1 MATQTKKKPTPKR
14 KPAAK
19 KGQPKAAEGFPFKNE
34 IIAIICLALTLFV
47 IVSVWFSSGGAIGN
61 GLSNLLRGLFGDVAF
76 VIPLVLIAVIFVLMT
91 KKPHT
96 PLKLWVL
103 GLMPVELAILKH
115 YMYRFSNPV
124 MPGGL
129 EALLTNG
136 MKGIGGGVIGG
147 MVADPSIS
155 LLGVAGSFILF
166 LMLLLIMIVL
176 LFEVSILAMIGKAI
190 RNSSQFAKDF
200 SQTVREFDEQSL
212 PPVAPKKDVYI
223 PTPDF
228 DDLPSKADRY
238 KKRRKKEELLPPEP
252 EIMEPTDFS
261 DEPPEATAPQEIYD
275 PIEADYAAAP
285 PVEDD
290 YEEEYDWFAASS
302 SKTEQTAP
310 EQEETDSYDAAIPF
324 SFLEPQPIAVPD
336 ISTEY
341 TDEVTDIDSIS
352 TDAETDAPPWEDG
365 DTEEEPMT
373 MQAPDGMKIDAETGE
388 VEFVEI
394 NTEELVKKEYVY
406 PETGLLHKSPP
417 PVNTGKMAELK
428 AGAEKLI
435 AILSSFHIDAKV
447 INATRGSSITRYEIL
462 PATGIKVSKITSLD
476 QDIALRLPANNVRME
491 VLAGSIAVEIS
502 NDKAAVVSLREI
514 IESKEFE
521 DASSKL
527 SVALGRDIEGRAVV
541 IDLAKTPHLLIA
553 GATGSGKSVC
563 INTIINS
570 IVYKASP
577 DEVKL
582 VMVDPKV
589 VELGMYNGIPHLL
602 VPIVTDPRKAAG
614 ALCWAVQEMEDRYSK
629 FAENQVRNL
638 SGYNQKMKAQDMATL
653 PQIVIIIDELADLMM
668 VAPGEVQDY
677 ICRLAQKARAAG
689 MHLVLATQRPSV
701 DVITGLIKANIPSR
715 IAFAVSSQIDSRTIL
730 DTGGAEK
737 LMGKGDMLLMMSGS
751 SKLQRVQGAFVSDL
765 DVENVTS
772 FLKGQFD
779 AEYNDEV
786 LATIESGAGEPK
798 DKNDGNNDTEDDP
811 LLEDAANIAF
821 ELGQVSTSLLQRKLR
836 IGYARAGRL
845 IDLLE
850 AKQIISPYDGSNK
863 PRQLIGTRDNLS
875 M

>member
-1 MATQTKKKPTPKR
+1 MAAQQKKKTTAAR
-14 KPAAK
+14 KNAAK
-19 KGQPKAAEGFPFKNE
+19 SAQRKKTEGFPFKNE
-34 IIAIICLALTLFV
+34 IVALVCLACTLF
-47 IVSVWFSSGGAIGN
+47 IIASVWFSSGGTVGN
-61 GLSNLLRGLFGDVAF
+61 GLSNLLRGLFGDVAY
-76 VIPLVLIAVIFVLMT
+76 VIPLILVAAIFVLVT
-91 KKPHT
+91 KKQHT

-103 GLMPVELAILKH
+103 GLLPAELAILKH

-124 MPGGL
+124 MTGGL
-129 EALLTNG
+129 EGLMTNG
-136 MKGIGGGVIGG
+136 IRGIGGGIVGG
-147 MVADPSIS
+147 IVADPAIS

-166 LMLLLIMIVL
+166 LTLLLIMIVL
-176 LFEVSILAMIGKAI
+176 LFEVSILAMIGRAI

-200 SQTVREFDEQSL
+200 SRSVREFDEHSL
-212 PPVAPKKDVYI
+212 PADARKKKVYI

-228 DDLPSKADRY
+228 DDLPSKAERR
-238 KKRRKKEELLPPEP
+238 KKRRTDESEP
-252 EIMEPTDFS
+252 QTETNTEAETDVAES
-261 DEPPEATAPQEIYD
+261 PLDATAPQPLYD
-275 PIEADYAAAP
+275 PIEEDYATAP
-285 PVEDD
+285 PIQDD
-290 YEEEYDWFAASS
+290 DEAEYDWFAAAANA
-302 SKTEQTAP
+302 EEDDA
-310 EQEETDSYDAAIPF
+310 QEDDSFDASIPF
-324 SFLEPQPIAVPD
+324 SFAQAHSDAEEEL
-336 ISTEY
+336 S
-341 TDEVTDIDSIS
+341 
-352 TDAETDAPPWEDG
+352 DAETSHPTAE
-365 DTEEEPMT
+365 TEPNT
-373 MQAPDGMKIDAETGE
+373 MQAPDGMQLNAETGE

-394 NTEELVKKEYVY
+394 DTEQLEKKEYIY
-406 PETGLLHKSPP
+406 PDTDLLHKSPP

-435 AILSSFHIDAKV
+435 AILNSFHIDAKV

-462 PATGIKVSKITSLD
+462 PAPGIKVSKITSLD

-514 IESKEFE
+514 LESKEFAT
-521 DASSKL
+521 ASSKL
-527 SVALGRDIEGRAVV
+527 SVALGRDIEGRPVV
-541 IDLAKTPHLLIA
+541 IDLAKTPHMLIA

-570 IVYKASP
+570 VIYKSSP

-582 VMVDPKV
+582 VLVDPKV
-589 VELGMYNGIPHLL
+589 VELSVYNGIPHLL

-614 ALCWAVQEMEDRYSK
+614 ALCWAVQEMEDRYAK
-629 FAENQVRNL
+629 FAESHVRNL

-730 DTGGAEK
+730 DSGGAEK

-779 AEYNDEV
+779 AEYNNEV
-786 LATIESGAGEPK
+786 LETIENGANEPK
-798 DKNDGNNDTEDDP
+798 EKTDSDNASEDDP
-811 LLEDAANIAF
+811 LLEEAANIAF

>member
-1 MATQTKKKPTPKR
+1 MATQTKKKSTTKTAKR

-19 KGQPKAAEGFPFKNE
+19 KGQKKAAEGFPFKNE
-34 IIAIICLALTLFV
+34 IIAIVCLALTLFV
-47 IVSVWFSSGGAIGN
+47 IVSVWFSSGGTIGN
-61 GLSNLLRGLFGDVAF
+61 ALSNLLRGLFGDVAF
-76 VIPLVLIAVIFVLMT
+76 LIPLALIAAIYVLVT
-91 KKPHT
+91 KKRHT
-96 PLKLWVL
+96 PLKLWVI

-129 EALLTNG
+129 EALMTNG
-136 MKGIGGGVIGG
+136 IKGIGGGVIGG
-147 MVADPSIS
+147 IVADPAIS

-190 RNSSQFAKDF
+190 RNSSQFAKEF
-200 SQTVREFDEQSL
+200 SQSVREFDEQTL
-212 PPVAPKKDVYI
+212 PPVTSKTDVYI

-238 KKRRKKEELLPPEP
+238 KKRRKKEVPEQLETVTTLDDP
-252 EIMEPTDFS
+252 LDT
-261 DEPPEATAPQEIYD
+261 TAPQPTYD
-275 PIEADYAAAP
+275 PIEADYAATP

-290 YEEEYDWFAASS
+290 FDEEYDWFAASAKS
-302 SKTEQTAP
+302 AQTTTNDN
-310 EQEETDSYDAAIPF
+310 ETDSFEAAIPF
-324 SFLEPQPIAVPD
+324 SFVEPHAAHHTDTHAEFADSEI
-336 ISTEY
+336 TE
-341 TDEVTDIDSIS
+341 TEVIPVSEGTDI
-352 TDAETDAPPWEDG
+352 PPWED
-365 DTEEEPMT
+365 DATKEPMT

-388 VEFVEI
+388 VAFVEI
-394 NTEELVKKEYVY
+394 DTEELEKKEYIY
-406 PETGLLHKSPP
+406 PDTSLLHKSPP
-417 PVNTGKMAELK
+417 PVSTGKMAELK

-435 AILSSFHIDAKV
+435 AILNSFHIDAKV

-462 PATGIKVSKITSLD
+462 PAPGIKVSKITSLD

-514 IESKEFE
+514 VESREFE
-521 DASSKL
+521 DAQSKL
-527 SVALGRDIEGRAVV
+527 SVALGRDIEGRPVV

-570 IVYKASP
+570 IIYKASP

-582 VMVDPKV
+582 VLVDPKV
-589 VELGMYNGIPHLL
+589 VELSVYNGIPHLL

-614 ALCWAVQEMEDRYSK
+614 ALCWAVQEMEDRYAK
-629 FAENQVRNL
+629 FAESHVRNL
-638 SGYNQKMKAQDMATL
+638 SGYNQKMKTQDLATL
-653 PQIVIIIDELADLMM
+653 PQIVVIIDEMADLMM

-677 ICRLAQKARAAG
+677 VCRLAQKARAAG
-689 MHLVLATQRPSV
+689 IHLVLATQRPSV

-779 AEYNDEV
+779 AEYNDDV
-786 LATIESGAGEPK
+786 LATIENGANEPK
-798 DKNDGNNDTEDDP
+798 DKIDGDNAAEEDP
-811 LLEDAANIAF
+811 LLEEAANIAF
-821 ELGQVSTSLLQRKLR
+821 ELGQISTSLLQRKLR

-850 AKQIISPYDGSNK
+850 SKQIISPYDGSNK

>member
-1 MATQTKKKPTPKR
+1 MATQTKKNTNTKR
-14 KPAAK
+14 KTQVKRGRK
-19 KGQPKAAEGFPFKNE
+19 KSTDSFPFRNE
-34 IIAIICLALTLFV
+34 IIAIICFAFMLFV

-76 VIPLVLIAVIFVLMT
+76 IIPLILIAAIFVLVT
-91 KKPHT
+91 KKKHT

-103 GLMPVELAILKH
+103 GLMPIELAILKH
-115 YMYRFSNPV
+115 FMYRFSNPV

-129 EALLTNG
+129 EALMDNG
-136 MKGIGGGVIGG
+136 MKGIGGGVVGG
-147 MVADPSIS
+147 MIADPLIS
-155 LLGVAGSFILF
+155 LLGMAGSFILF
-166 LMLLLIMIVL
+166 IMLLLIMIVL
-176 LFEVSILAMIGKAI
+176 LFEVSILAMIGKAL
-190 RNSSQFAKDF
+190 RNSSQFAKEF
-200 SQTVREFDEQSL
+200 SASVREFDEQSL
-212 PPVAPKKDVYI
+212 PNVAHNTHKKELSI
-223 PTPDF
+223 PTPNF
-228 DDLPSKADRY
+228 DDLPSKTDRY
-238 KKRRKKEELLPPEP
+238 KKRRQKKELQQMEMEQTANAELQ
-252 EIMEPTDFS
+252 I
-261 DEPPEATAPQEIYD
+261 APQPDYD
-275 PIEADYAAAP
+275 PIEEDYASARP
-285 PVEDD
+285 IDD
-290 YEEEYDWFAASS
+290 DEEEYDWFAASS
-302 SKTEQTAP
+302 KSEKNPP
-310 EQEETDSYDAAIPF
+310 EDSEPDSYDAVIPTSLFASNTSPVPHQEIATETSETF
-324 SFLEPQPIAVPD
+324 SSLE
-336 ISTEY
+336 
-341 TDEVTDIDSIS
+341 
-352 TDAETDAPPWEDG
+352 DAGEPPWEDASSTDG
-365 DTEEEPMT
+365 NTA
-373 MQAPDGMKIDAETGE
+373 QAPDGMKINEETGE
-388 VEFVEI
+388 VEFVQI
-394 NTEELVKKEYVY
+394 DTENLEKKEYIY
-406 PETGLLHKSPP
+406 PEPSLLHASPP

-435 AILSSFHIDAKV
+435 AILNSFHIDAKI

-462 PATGIKVSKITSLD
+462 PAPGIKVSKITALD

-502 NDKAAVVSLREI
+502 NDKASVVSLREI
-514 IESKEFE
+514 VESKEFS
-521 DASSKL
+521 DAASKL
-527 SVALGRDIEGRAVV
+527 SVALGRDIEGRPVV

-570 IVYKASP
+570 VIFKASP

-589 VELGMYNGIPHLL
+589 VELSIYNGIPHLL
-602 VPIVTDPRKAAG
+602 IPIVTDPRKAAG
-614 ALCWAVQEMEDRYSK
+614 ALCWAVQEMEDRYAK

-638 SGYNQKMKAQDMATL
+638 SGYNQKMKAQGLATL
-653 PQIVIIIDELADLMM
+653 PQIVVIIDELADLMM

-737 LMGKGDMLLMMSGS
+737 LMGKGDMLLMMAGS
-751 SKLQRVQGAFVSDL
+751 SKLRRVQGAFVSDL

-779 AEYNDEV
+779 AEYNNEV
-786 LATIESGAGEPK
+786 LATIENGVGETK
-798 DKNDGNNDTEDDP
+798 EKEDADGTGEDP
-811 LLEDAANIAF
+811 LLEEAANIAF
-821 ELGQVSTSLLQRKLR
+821 ELGQVSTSLLQRRLR

-863 PRQLIGTRDNLS
+863 PRQLIGTRDNL
-875 M
+875 

>member
-1 MATQTKKKPTPKR
+1 MATQTKKKPTTKR
-14 KPAAK
+14 KSPAK
-19 KGQPKAAEGFPFKNE
+19 KGQKKAAEGFPFKNE
-34 IIAIICLALTLFV
+34 IIAIVCLALTLFV
-47 IVSVWFSSGGAIGN
+47 VVSVWFSSGGTIGN

-76 VIPLVLIAVIFVLMT
+76 VIPLILIAVIFVLVT
-91 KKPHT
+91 KKQHT

-129 EALLTNG
+129 EGLLTNG

-200 SQTVREFDEQSL
+200 SQSVREFDEQAL
-212 PPVAPKKDVYI
+212 PPVSPKKDVYI

-228 DDLPSKADRY
+228 DDLPSKAERY
-238 KKRRKKEELLPPEP
+238 KKRRKKDDMQQLESESAVSA
-252 EIMEPTDFS
+252 EISDDPMEI
-261 DEPPEATAPQEIYD
+261 TAPQPIYD

-285 PVEDD
+285 PIEDD
-290 YEEEYDWFAASS
+290 YEEEYDWFAAASAHSGHAAAESEESDSFDTEIPYSFLDSQPDSS
-302 SKTEQTAP
+302 VDTSLEFSDDNAP
-310 EQEETDSYDAAIPF
+310 AASDVSEDDAPF
-324 SFLEPQPIAVPD
+324 SDGED
-336 ISTEY
+336 
-341 TDEVTDIDSIS
+341 TD
-352 TDAETDAPPWEDG
+352 
-365 DTEEEPMT
+365 EEPMT

-394 NTEELVKKEYVY
+394 DTGELEKKEYIY
-406 PETGLLHKSPP
+406 PETSLLHKSPP

-435 AILSSFHIDAKV
+435 AILSSFHVDAKV

-462 PATGIKVSKITSLD
+462 PAPGIKVNKITSLD

-570 IVYKASP
+570 IVYKSSP

-638 SGYNQKMKAQDMATL
+638 SGYNQKMKAQGMATL
-653 PQIVIIIDELADLMM
+653 PQVVIIIDELADLMM

-786 LATIESGAGEPK
+786 IATIESGVNEPK
-798 DKNDGNNDTEDDP
+798 DKSDGDSAAEDDP
-811 LLEDAANIAF
+811 LFEEAANIAF

>member
-1 MATQTKKKPTPKR
+1 MATQTKKKTTTKR
-14 KPAAK
+14 KTQAKRSQKKPADS
-19 KGQPKAAEGFPFKNE
+19 FPFRNE
-34 IIAIICLALTLFV
+34 IIAIICFAFMLFV

-76 VIPLVLIAVIFVLMT
+76 VIPLILIAAIFVLIT
-91 KKPHT
+91 KKKHT

-103 GLMPVELAILKH
+103 GLLPIELSILKH

-129 EALLTNG
+129 EALMSNG
-136 MKGIGGGVIGG
+136 MNGIGGGVVGG
-147 MVADPSIS
+147 MIADPLIS

-166 LMLLLIMIVL
+166 FMLLLIMIVL
-176 LFEVSILAMIGKAI
+176 LFEVSILAMIGKAL
-190 RNSSQFAKDF
+190 RNSSQFAKEF
-200 SQTVREFDEQSL
+200 STSVREFDEQSL
-212 PPVAPKKDVYI
+212 PNVAHNTHKKNVSI
-223 PTPDF
+223 PTPNF

-238 KKRRKKEELLPPEP
+238 KKRRKKEELQQ
-252 EIMEPTDFS
+252 MEMEETA
-261 DEPPEATAPQEIYD
+261 EAESHIAPQTAYD
-275 PIEADYAAAP
+275 PIEEDYATVRP
-285 PVEDD
+285 IDD
-290 YEEEYDWFAASS
+290 DDQEYDWFAASS
-302 SKTEQTAP
+302 QNAEEPLEDSEPDSFDAAMPASLFESNQFSSVPHHEAEMETREVSFVSDDTEQ
-310 EQEETDSYDAAIPF
+310 
-324 SFLEPQPIAVPD
+324 
-336 ISTEY
+336 
-341 TDEVTDIDSIS
+341 
-352 TDAETDAPPWEDG
+352 PPWEEEVPSNE
-365 DTEEEPMT
+365 DTA
-373 MQAPDGMKIDAETGE
+373 QAPDGMKINEETGE
-388 VEFVEI
+388 VEFVQI
-394 NTEELVKKEYVY
+394 NTQNLEKKEYIY
-406 PETGLLHKSPP
+406 PDPSLLHASPP

-435 AILSSFHIDAKV
+435 AILNSFHIDAKI

-462 PATGIKVSKITSLD
+462 PAPGIKVSKITALD

-502 NDKAAVVSLREI
+502 NDKASVVSLREI
-514 IESKEFE
+514 VESKEFS
-521 DASSKL
+521 DATSKL
-527 SVALGRDIEGRAVV
+527 SVALGRDIEGRPVV

-570 IVYKASP
+570 VIFKASP

-589 VELGMYNGIPHLL
+589 VELSIYNGIPHLL
-602 VPIVTDPRKAAG
+602 IPIVTDPRKAAG
-614 ALCWAVQEMEDRYSK
+614 ALCWAVQEMEDRYAK

-638 SGYNQKMKAQDMATL
+638 SGYNQKMKTQGLATL
-653 PQIVIIIDELADLMM
+653 PQIVVIIDELADLMM

-737 LMGKGDMLLMMSGS
+737 LMGKGDMLLMMAGS
-751 SKLQRVQGAFVSDL
+751 NKLRRVQGAFVSDL

-779 AEYNDEV
+779 AEYNDAV
-786 LATIESGAGEPK
+786 LATIENGVGETKEKEDTDGAE
-798 DKNDGNNDTEDDP
+798 EDP
-811 LLEDAANIAF
+811 LLEEAANIAF
-821 ELGQVSTSLLQRKLR
+821 ELGQVSTSLLQRRLR

-863 PRQLIGTRDNLS
+863 PRQLIGTRDNL
-875 M
+875 

>member
-1 MATQTKKKPTPKR
+1 MATQQKKKTTVKR
-14 KPAAK
+14 KSNAKPAQRK
-19 KGQPKAAEGFPFKNE
+19 KTEGFPFKNE
-34 IIAIICLALTLFV
+34 IIALICLACTLF
-47 IVSVWFSSGGAIGN
+47 IIASVWFSSGGTVGN
-61 GLSNLLRGLFGDVAF
+61 GLSNLLRGLFGDVAY
-76 VIPLVLIAVIFVLMT
+76 VIPLILIAAIFVLVT
-91 KKPHT
+91 KKQHT

-103 GLMPVELAILKH
+103 GLLPAELAVLKH

-124 MPGGL
+124 MAGGL
-129 EALLTNG
+129 EGLMTNG
-136 MKGIGGGVIGG
+136 IRGIGGGIIGG
-147 MVADPSIS
+147 MVADPAIS

-166 LMLLLIMIVL
+166 LTLLLIMIVL
-176 LFEVSILAMIGKAI
+176 LFEVSILAMIGRAI

-200 SQTVREFDEQSL
+200 SRSVREFDEQSL
-212 PPVAPKKDVYI
+212 PADARKKEVYI

-228 DDLPSKADRY
+228 DDLPSKAERR
-238 KKRRKKEELLPPEP
+238 KKRR
-252 EIMEPTDFS
+252 S
-261 DEPPEATAPQEIYD
+261 DESEAQAETNAETVSSSDSADASLDVTAPQPVYD
-275 PIEADYAAAP
+275 PIEEDYATASP
-285 PVEDD
+285 IQDD
-290 YEEEYDWFAASS
+290 DEEEYDWFAAAS
-302 SKTEQTAP
+302 
-310 EQEETDSYDAAIPF
+310 AA
-324 SFLEPQPIAVPD
+324 
-336 ISTEY
+336 
-341 TDEVTDIDSIS
+341 
-352 TDAETDAPPWEDG
+352 TDAEN
-365 DTEEEPMT
+365 EEESEEDSFDASMPFSYAQPHVDTNEDTADTDEPIVSAEETESEPNT
-373 MQAPDGMKIDAETGE
+373 MQAPDGMQLNAETGE

-394 NTEELVKKEYVY
+394 DTERLEKKEYIY
-406 PETGLLHKSPP
+406 PDTDLLHKSPP

-435 AILSSFHIDAKV
+435 AILNSFHIDAKV

-462 PATGIKVSKITSLD
+462 PAPGIKVSKITSLD

-514 IESKEFE
+514 LESKEFAT
-521 DASSKL
+521 ASSKL
-527 SVALGRDIEGRAVV
+527 SVALGRDIEGRPVV
-541 IDLAKTPHLLIA
+541 IDLAKTPHMLIA

-570 IVYKASP
+570 VIYKSSP

-582 VMVDPKV
+582 VLVDPKV
-589 VELGMYNGIPHLL
+589 VELSVYNGIPHLL

-614 ALCWAVQEMEDRYSK
+614 ALCWAVQEMEDRYAK
-629 FAENQVRNL
+629 FAESHVRNL

-730 DTGGAEK
+730 DSGGAEK

-779 AEYNDEV
+779 AEYNNEV
-786 LATIESGAGEPK
+786 LETIENGTNEPK
-798 DKNDGNNDTEDDP
+798 EKTDSDNASEDDP
-811 LLEDAANIAF
+811 LLEEAANIAF